1 MNSPAGM
8 LWFESESLKKE
19 TLNHPRPPAC
29 LSILVNAPAFH
40 GLTAGVGV
48 RTLARERNVQT
59 SRPRA
64 GAVVPC
70 GRRTGAGDV
79 ELCGAGYFPQQNV
92 PADIAGVIEST
103 LRPAVVRCKRH

>member
-40 GLTAGVGV
+40 GLTAGVEL

-64 GAVVPC
+64 GAVVP
-70 GRRTGAGDV
+70 GWGRTGAGGV
-79 ELCGAGYFPQQNV
+79 ELCGALRFSRQSR
-92 PADIAGVIEST
+92 ADCAGHVDAT
-103 LRPAVVRCKRH
+103 LRPAVVAR